1 MPARGTRAGEAE
13 VWSVLRSSV
22 GLATQERRNIEQIL
36 LQAIVAD
43 IIADGALGEAAPAH
57 TLDAET
63 IGLQMAGISTDAT
76 DAA

>member
-1 MPARGTRAGEAE
+1 MASGNGRLYRVVRSAE
-13 VWSVLRSSV
+13 PLPTTGCHLVEVV
-22 GLATQERRNIEQIL
+22 
-36 LQAIVAD
+36 
-43 IIADGALGEAAPAH
+43 IADGALGEAAPAH

>member
-1 MPARGTRAGEAE
+1 MASSIRSRRRRWRAHEMLL
-13 VWSVLRSSV
+13 LRRTHAS
-22 GLATQERRNIEQIL
+22 RRVPPSR
-36 LQAIVAD
+36 VAV
-43 IIADGALGEAAPAH
+43 IADGALGEAAPAH